1 MEGPMPPMKGAS
13 THWGHQ
19 GPIAGIL
26 HLPPIC
32 WLGDVLEMTGAQY
45 SGLWDYWGYSGIQAR
60 CHFLI
65 REACMFVPDTC
76 D

>member
-45 SGLWDYWGYSGIQAR
+45 SGLWDYCGILRHPGQMPLSHQGSVHVR
-60 CHFLI
+60 
-65 REACMFVPDTC
+65 T
-76 D
+76 

>member
-19 GPIAGIL
+19 GPIAGTL

-32 WLGDVLEMTGAQY
+32 WLGDVLEVTGAQY
-45 SGLWDYWGYSGIQAR
+45 SGLWEGTPGQMPLSHQGSVHVR
-60 CHFLI
+60 
-65 REACMFVPDTC
+65 T
-76 D
+76 